1 MTEHI
6 GDPNLKS
13 SGEEM
18 SSKQI
23 HDRDI
28 DWVRDSNVLIAEVTI
43 VSMGV
48 GYEIGRAVEM
58 GKNILALHR
67 AVDGKKLSAMI
78 AGSDGITNKSYSDLE
93 EAKVIIDSYFKT
105 L

>member
-1 MTEHI
+1 
-6 GDPNLKS
+6 
-13 SGEEM
+13 M

-23 HDRDI
+23 RDRDI
-28 DWVRDSNVLIAEVTI
+28 DWVRDSNVLIAEVTT

-48 GYEIGRAVEM
+48 GYEIGREVEM

-67 AVDGKKLSAMI
+67 TVDGKKLSAMI
-78 AGSDGITNKSYSDLE
+78 AGSDGITNKNYTDLE
-93 EAKVIIDSYFKT
+93 EAKTIIDSYFKT